1 MQKKLFIIEDDAL
14 LNDGLNA
21 LLKKH
26 GYLTV
31 QAYSVQGASE
41 MLNET
46 IDLAIVDIG
55 LPDGTGLDFSRKIKS
70 LNVPFLFFTARD
82 DEEQMVKA
90 FDIGADDYLVK
101 PFSLTVLL
109 KHIEAVLRRTEKSKN
124 AVFSYKG
131 LTIDFSKKQV
141 KCDNKMVHLT
151 AKEYKILELLVK
163 NQNKIITKTIILEKV
178 WDQYGL
184 FVEENSFHV
193 TLNRLRKKIEPDS
206 RKPIYIK
213 NVFGLG
219 YIFGDETC

>member
-1 MQKKLFIIEDDAL
+1 M
-14 LNDGLNA
+14 
-21 LLKKH
+21 
-26 GYLTV
+26 
-31 QAYSVQGASE
+31 
-41 MLNET
+41 
-46 IDLAIVDIG
+46 
-55 LPDGTGLDFSRKIKS
+55 
-70 LNVPFLFFTARD
+70 
-82 DEEQMVKA
+82 
-90 FDIGADDYLVK
+90 
-101 PFSLTVLL
+101 
-109 KHIEAVLRRTEKSKN
+109 
-124 AVFSYKG
+124 
-131 LTIDFSKKQV
+131 

-184 FVEENSFHV
+184 FVEENTFHV